1 MWCIGICIGR
11 CVTCIHL
18 ECSLQSYLGTYVG
31 SIFMKI
37 CSCNFVLT
45 TNIERRSVYGLP
57 TSSYA
62 LKRLEGNCIPRLN
75 HGEWDSYAGLNPWLM
90 YTNMMIKIDFIL
102 HT

>member
-45 TNIERRSVYGLP
+45 TNIERQVCMVYLP
-57 TSSYA
+57 HPMPSRGWKGIA
-62 LKRLEGNCIPRLN
+62 FP
-75 HGEWDSYAGLNPWLM
+75 DSIMGSGIVM
-90 YTNMMIKIDFIL
+90 QV
-102 HT
+102 